1 MAGHIGHTYFCTLR
15 FLGIMTLTTFTFI
28 FIFICIYFS
37 VNLKVSSLE
46 FCGCHHSDTVSL
58 LDSLFHIFFWVYS
71 PACPPQKKYPYRWTV
86 HAAY

>member
-1 MAGHIGHTYFCTLR
+1 MSSDGRTYWTHIFLHIKVPWNNDTNYIYIYF
-15 FLGIMTLTTFTFI
+15 
-28 FIFICIYFS
+28 YFS

-71 PACPPQKKYPYRWTV
+71 PACPPQKKYPYRLTV